1 MSWIQILID
10 ANLDDAESFEDALL
24 NLGSLAVTLQD
35 AADQPLYEP
44 PIGSTPL
51 WQRTRVIG
59 LFETNTNI
67 DLICAALHNQF
78 TAFDD
83 TLYRIEIVEDQAWE
97 RAWMANFKPIQC
109 GARLWIC
116 PSWCDIPDKQAVNLM
131 LDPGL
136 AFGTGTHPTTHLCLQ
151 WLDGLYLKNKTLVD
165 YGCGSGILAIAGLLL
180 GTTHATAIDNDP
192 QALIATRDNAERNH
206 IDEKKLTVI
215 YPREIP
221 EKLQS
226 DVLVANILAQP
237 LIDLA
242 SNICA
247 LLKSGGDIA
256 LSGILEDQTQAV
268 MQAYKP
274 WIDWQA
280 PTIKEG
286 WVRLS
291 GKKYNIV
298 CNLQ

>member
-10 ANLDDAESFEDALL
+10 SNLDDAESFESALL

-44 PIGSTPL
+44 PVGSTPL

-59 LFETNTNI
+59 LFEANTNI
-67 DLICAALHNQF
+67 DLICAALQNQF
-78 TAFDD
+78 AAFNDSM
-83 TLYRIEIVEDQAWE
+83 YRIEIVEDQAWE
-97 RAWMANFKPIQC
+97 RAWMDNFKPIQC
-109 GARLWIC
+109 GTRLWIC

-151 WLDGLYLKNKTLVD
+151 WLDGLDVKNKTLID
-165 YGCGSGILAIAGLLL
+165 YGCGSGILAIASLLL
-180 GTTHATAIDNDP
+180 GVAHATAIDNDP
-192 QALIATRDNAERNH
+192 QALIATRDNAQRNN
-206 IDEKKLTVI
+206 IDTQKLTII

-221 EKLQS
+221 RNLQT

-242 SNICA
+242 NNIGA

-256 LSGILEDQTQAV
+256 LSGILEDQAQAV

-274 WIDWQA
+274 WIDWQT
-280 PTIKEG
+280 PTIKDG

-291 GKKYNIV
+291 GIRK
-298 CNLQ
+298 